1 MACDLVEYDGLYDG
15 IVKSIL
21 GKTAVVEDIDTASF
35 IAKKYGYRFK
45 IVTLD
50 GQVINAGGSFTGGS
64 VRNDA
69 GIIARK
75 QELALLS
82 EQIEEL
88 GEKIKAESEQ
98 LKPLQAEVAKMA
110 EEMEGFSETVSQCE
124 PKIARLEAQRDG
136 IKQLLSQ
143 LTAQRDSAE

>member
-1 MACDLVEYDGLYDG
+1 M
-15 IVKSIL
+15 
-21 GKTAVVEDIDTASF
+21 
-35 IAKKYGYRFK
+35 
-45 IVTLD
+45 TLD

-64 VRNDA
+64 IRNDA

-88 GEKIKAESEQ
+88 GVKIKAESEQ

-124 PKIARLEAQRDG
+124 PR
-136 IKQLLSQ
+136 
-143 LTAQRDSAE
+143 